1 MLPQV
6 GQTVQFLRP
15 DVPGARPL
23 AGLITFVEQPTIV
36 HVVYWT
42 ETGQMNFRSTTK
54 FVPPGDPVPTSEYAA
69 PLPVPGAPTV
79 SPTKKP

>member
-1 MLPQV
+1 MNALA
-6 GQTVQFLRP
+6 TFLR
-15 DVPGARPL
+15 DARI
-23 AGLITFVEQPTIV
+23 LIVDDEPVNVRLLEYHLQDR
-36 HVVYWT
+36 
-42 ETGQMNFRSTTK
+42 GQMNFRSTTK